1 MHMTRN
7 LQIIILITIVAGLG
21 VLPAIPFAAAEV
33 EVIDMNEIIEGEYGG
48 SIEIPYLSDL
58 YIARKGRRA
67 QKANKT
73 PIKRD

>member
-33 EVIDMNEIIEGEYGG
+33 EVIDMNEIIEWEYGG
-48 SIEIPYLSDL
+48 SIEIPYLSVL
-58 YIARKGRRA
+58 YIARNGGRA
-67 QKANKT
+67 
-73 PIKRD
+73 

>member
-21 VLPAIPFAAAEV
+21 VLPAIHFAAAEV

-48 SIEIPYLSDL
+48 SIEIPYLSVL
-58 YIARKGRRA
+58 YIARNGRRV
-67 QKANKT
+67 QKVNKT
-73 PIKRD
+73 PIKQD